1 MESDYG
7 TLAAG
12 TRVLEARYRD
22 LSPYKPGHVQRWYIP
37 NQATTF
43 VPVELV
49 LHASF
54 HMEKTKLPPRGA
66 SSLQSQAVGLGA
78 VVQSEADH
86 NATMEE
92 LERRKG
98 GE

>member
-1 MESDYG
+1 M
-7 TLAAG
+7 L
-12 TRVLEARYRD
+12 
-22 LSPYKPGHVQRWYIP
+22 PRWYIP
-37 NQATTF
+37 NEATTF

-54 HMEKTKLPPRGA
+54 HMEKAKLPPRGA
-66 SSLQSQAVGLGA
+66 SSLQRQAVGLGA

-92 LERRKG
+92 LRRRKD